1 MESSWPRGRY
11 LVELMEG
18 STKARTEKDTVK
30 ALRFARV
37 KLDQELDALAK
48 KRDSVLSSLKRL
60 CNHPLEQTQVTETSD
75 GADDVYTVA
84 CGACSAEL
92 RVHKKET

>member
-18 STKARTEKDTVK
+18 STKTRTEKDTVK
-30 ALRFARV
+30 ALRFAKE
-37 KLDQELDALAK
+37 KLDQEIERLAK
-48 KRDSVLSSLKRL
+48 KRTSVLASLVRL
-60 CNHPLEQTQVTETSD
+60 CTHPLDKTQITETHEE
-75 GADDVYTVA
+75 AQDVYTVT
-84 CGACSAEL
+84 CSSCSAEL